1 MTPPRI
7 SGAALFTGGKTMKF
21 REVFNAYLEELGCT
35 AKELTEYSGLS
46 AATLSRYRSGERV
59 PERGS
64 EAMEK
69 LCAAIAQAA
78 QRRGNERL
86 LPEEVA
92 QRFQRCPDVA
102 ATDRGLLRQNFNT
115 LVSVLNMNI
124 SRLCRHT
131 NYDASTIFRI
141 RNGTR
146 QPAEPEKFA
155 AGVAAYVTR
164 ELDGSTELA
173 ILAELF
179 GCPVENLADSS
190 VRFERIKHWLTEGDA
205 RKEDSIPSFLA
216 KLNEFDL
223 NEYIK
228 AIRFDELKVPSLPFQ
243 LPTTKTY
250 VGLKQMMESEL
261 DFLKST
267 VLSKSMAPVLMY
279 SDMPM
284 QEMSKDAEFAKKW
297 MFGMAMMLKKGL
309 HLNMIHNVDRPF
321 SEMMLGLES
330 YIPMYMTGQIS
341 PYYLKGMQNNVFL
354 HLLRASGSAALAGEA
369 ISGYHADGRYYLTK
383 SKEEVAYYNRRAEE
397 LLENACPLMD
407 IYRAENAKTLN
418 AFLRADVQTPGKRRS
433 ILSSLPLYTMQE
445 EYLREFLAR
454 HCVAGE
460 DSQRILNYA
469 ALQRQLAGEILKNGT
484 IQDEVPRLSEE
495 EFESYPMTLSLS
507 GLFFEQELRYSYAD
521 YLAHLEQT
529 KDFAQVHPAYR
540 LEQTA
545 SHTFCNLQILLHEG
559 QWAMI
564 SKGKSPAIHFVI
576 HHPKMREAIENFV
589 PPLVE

>member
-1 MTPPRI
+1 
-7 SGAALFTGGKTMKF
+7 MKF

-179 GCPVENLADSS
+179 GCPVEELADSS

-250 VGLKQMMESEL
+250 IGLKQMMESEL

-529 KDFAQVHPAYR
+529 KDFAQAHPTYR

-545 SHTFCNLQILLHEG
+545 SHTFCNLQIILHEG

-589 PPLVE
+589 PPMVE